1 MNIGIDIDDTI
12 SDTYNTMI
20 PYAQKY
26 TIEDLKRSGDINK
39 KYETITHKYIQFMH
53 GWNEKEDLGFWD
65 KYYEEMVSAVKVK
78 PFAREIMEKLHK
90 DNKIIIITARW
101 EKENKTIQPITL
113 KWLKDN
119 KIPYDKIIFD
129 SHDKLKIAKEND
141 IDLFIDDS
149 IKNCKDVSEGG
160 IKTFIMDAMLNRTYS
175 DEKITR
181 VYSWPHIYQEYENI
195 LKGEK

>member
-1 MNIGIDIDDTI
+1 
-12 SDTYNTMI
+12 
-20 PYAQKY
+20 
-26 TIEDLKRSGDINK
+26 
-39 KYETITHKYIQFMH
+39 MH
-53 GWNEKEDLGFWD
+53 GWNKEEDLGFWD
-65 KYYEEMVSAVKVK
+65 KYYEEMISSVKVK
-78 PFAREIMEKLHK
+78 PFAKEIIEKLHK

-119 KIPYDKIIFD
+119 EIPYDKIIFD
-129 SHDKLKIAKEND
+129 SHEKLETAKENK

-149 IKNCKDVSEGG
+149 FKNCKDVSEGG
-160 IKTFIMDAMLNRTYS
+160 IKTFIMDAMLNRAYN

-195 LKGEK
+195 LKGDK